1 MAAQE
6 DSDQESPQRHDAE
19 EPGGD
24 PACWLRRVCQACG
37 AMAEQDPPTTCPACG
52 AAMTAD

>member
-1 MAAQE
+1 MAAL
-6 DSDQESPQRHDAE
+6 SDNHQESPRQHDTE
-19 EPGGD
+19 ERAGD
-24 PACWLRRVCQACG
+24 PVCWLRRVCQACG